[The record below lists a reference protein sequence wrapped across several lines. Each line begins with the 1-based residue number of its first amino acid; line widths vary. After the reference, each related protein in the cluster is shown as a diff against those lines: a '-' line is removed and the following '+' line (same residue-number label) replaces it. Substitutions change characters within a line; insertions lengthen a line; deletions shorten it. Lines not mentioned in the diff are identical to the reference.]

1 MVPFQSRCSDSIFSE
16 QRVCFFRFVF
26 RPTSLKKFGFHY
38 CFFFGRM
45 LYLFSLLMLYIIS
58 RQNGIIAQLVRAPR

>member
-1 MVPFQSRCSDSIFSE
+1 MNICLIGTDTIAFAGDVDFS
-16 QRVCFFRFVF
+16 
-26 RPTSLKKFGFHY
+26 SLKKFGFHY